1 MKLEKIRAVIYALF
15 FLLSVVVVVIFMAAK
30 NSSHRK
36 FRRIWGK
43 AQDGFLRNE
52 IEIIGEFSSQAN
64 MIIMNHQS
72 ILDIIVIEDKHPA
85 NICWIAK
92 KEIAAM
98 PIIGKIITLPKMISV
113 DRQNPR
119 DLVRVVREA
128 EERIE
133 DGRVIA
139 MFPEGTRRNG
149 KELLEFQKG
158 AKIIAEKLNLKV
170 QPIVLIGTKE
180 ILNSHD
186 FAVNRGKTKIICLD
200 LVDLSDNNW
209 LENTR
214 AKMQKVIDENS

>member
-1 MKLEKIRAVIYALF
+1 M
-15 FLLSVVVVVIFMAAK
+15 
-30 NSSHRK
+30 
-36 FRRIWGK
+36 
-43 AQDGFLRNE
+43 
-52 IEIIGEFSSQAN
+52 
-64 MIIMNHQS
+64 
-72 ILDIIVIEDKHPA
+72 
-85 NICWIAK
+85 
-92 KEIAAM
+92 
-98 PIIGKIITLPKMISV
+98 
-113 DRQNPR
+113 
-119 DLVRVVREA
+119 REA

-214 AKMQKVIDENS
+214 AKMQKVINENS